1 VLLTDAI
8 YLWQQRIGGGVS
20 AQTLIRCS
28 TSNATT
34 NIWAWDSDGGR
45 RRRQRCRR
53 FAQTRLVVRPGRG
66 RRLPLSAY
74 VQLHKVLLA
83 GWTRRTASQ
92 TSGRPSGAVA
102 QKRAMDVRF
111 DSDV

>member
-1 VLLTDAI
+1 MVQTIVVAQGDDVASSAEAML
-8 YLWQQRIGGGVS
+8 YFSGGVS
-20 AQTLIRCS
+20 AQTLLRCS

-66 RRLPLSAY
+66 LRLPLSAY

-102 QKRAMDVRF
+102 RQT
-111 DSDV
+111 